1 MQGPVTEP
9 TEGPP
14 PPSAL
19 PDIPTEPAVSQVVT
33 GRPLRRMMAC
43 AAPAHL
49 SVALVWGAVPS
60 ILLALQIQRTV
71 GEGAKVGSLALV
83 TTVGAIVAMVA
94 QPVAGAVSD
103 RTRSRFGRRTPWIVA
118 GALTGGTALIVM
130 GFSRSVPAVLAAW
143 CFVHIGYNFAMG
155 PLSAVMPDR
164 VPSAQRGKYAAVL
177 GLGSMG
183 GSLLGQTLGAVLED
197 HITLAY
203 VLLASFSITAV
214 SVFVLVN
221 PDRSNRDVPREPFR
235 VAELVRG
242 LLPHPRKHPDFFWV
256 FVGRLCT
263 YQSYFLVLGY
273 KLYILQDYIGLGDE
287 AISRVPALAGAGVA
301 GILPSTLVCGPLSDR
316 LGRRKPFVVA
326 SAALVGCAM
335 LVPLAVPTMGGMLT
349 MAFLVG
355 LGFGCF
361 QGVDTA
367 LISQVLPS
375 RDSFARDLGVV
386 NIAAAL
392 PQALAPAVAAA
403 VVLGPGGYQALFPA
417 AAAFGVLG
425 AVAVLRVRSV
435 R

>member
-1 MQGPVTEP
+1 
-9 TEGPP
+9 
-14 PPSAL
+14 
-19 PDIPTEPAVSQVVT
+19 
-33 GRPLRRMMAC
+33 
-43 AAPAHL
+43 
-49 SVALVWGAVPS
+49 
-60 ILLALQIQRTV
+60 
-71 GEGAKVGSLALV
+71 
-83 TTVGAIVAMVA
+83 
-94 QPVAGAVSD
+94 
-103 RTRSRFGRRTPWIVA
+103 
-118 GALTGGTALIVM
+118 
-130 GFSRSVPAVLAAW
+130 
-143 CFVHIGYNFAMG
+143 
-155 PLSAVMPDR
+155 
-164 VPSAQRGKYAAVL
+164 
-177 GLGSMG
+177 MG

-197 HITLAY
+197 RITPAY
-203 VLLASFSITAV
+203 VLLAGLSITAV
-214 SVFVLVN
+214 TVFVLVN
-221 PDRSNRDVPREPFR
+221 PDRSNQDMPREPFR
-235 VAELVRG
+235 VAEFVRG

-287 AISRVPALAGAGVA
+287 AISHVPALAGAGVA

-326 SAALVGCAM
+326 SATLVGCAM
-335 LVPLAVPTMGGMLT
+335 LVPLAVPTTAGMLT

-375 RDSFARDLGVV
+375 QKSFARDLGVV

-392 PQALAPAVAAA
+392 PQALAPAVAAT